1 MAETTLRDV
10 QQAVDDWVQNYAG
23 GYWEPLAIL
32 ARLVEEVGETARLIN
47 HLHGPK
53 RKKAS
58 EDTQELGE
66 EIADILYT
74 LVCLANVE
82 GVDMQESF
90 DRVMNKLQRRDTDR
104 FLPRNGD
111 ISSVEE

>member
-1 MAETTLRDV
+1 MTDTTLREV
-10 QQAVDDWVQNYAG
+10 QQTVDEWVQNYAG

-32 ARLVEEVGETARLIN
+32 ARLVEEVGETARLLN

-53 RKKAS
+53 QKKAT

-82 GVDMQESF
+82 GVDMQQSF
-90 DRVMNKLQRRDTDR
+90 DRVMAKLKRRDAGRFSAQGTD
-104 FLPRNGD
+104 D
-111 ISSVEE
+111 AH